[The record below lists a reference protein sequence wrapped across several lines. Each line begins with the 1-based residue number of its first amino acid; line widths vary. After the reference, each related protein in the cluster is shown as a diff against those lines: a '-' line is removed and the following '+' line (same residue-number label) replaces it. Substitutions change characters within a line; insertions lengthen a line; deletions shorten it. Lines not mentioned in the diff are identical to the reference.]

1 MSLYSGH
8 AFYIL
13 SVTVRR
19 KSLILKELSSL
30 SSMSTQKRQVGGVKV
45 EKGQRTGKNTFDAWT
60 VGKISK
66 VPSGQWT
73 FGHLETPM

>member
-8 AFYIL
+8 PFYIL

-19 KSLILKELSSL
+19 KSLIFNVLSSM
-30 SSMSTQKRQVGGVKV
+30 SSMSTQKRRVGGVEV
-45 EKGQRTGKNTFDAWT
+45 EKGKRTAKNAFSAWT

-66 VPSGQWT
+66 VPRGQWT
-73 FGHLETPM
+73 SGHLETPM

>member
-8 AFYIL
+8 PFYIL

-19 KSLILKELSSL
+19 KSLILNVLSSL
-30 SSMSTQKRQVGGVKV
+30 SSLSTQKRRVGGVKV

-60 VGKISK
+60 SGKTSK
-66 VPSGQWT
+66 VGGGQWT
-73 FGHLETPM
+73 SGHLETPI